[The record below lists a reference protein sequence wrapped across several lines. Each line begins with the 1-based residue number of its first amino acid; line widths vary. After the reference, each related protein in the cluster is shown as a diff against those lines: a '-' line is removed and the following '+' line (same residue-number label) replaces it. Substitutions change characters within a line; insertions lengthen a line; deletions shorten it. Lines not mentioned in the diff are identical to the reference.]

1 MLYCQARLIELG
13 YKDVAEDQT
22 RLARFVDEAKAIAD
36 QKKVV
41 SDQDL
46 ETLLGVYMDQGS
58 SKMAWLIS
66 EA

>member
-1 MLYCQARLIELG
+1 MIELG

-46 ETLLGVYMDQGS
+46 ETLLGVYMDQVS